1 MKNILLAVLFSL
13 AGTLFGQRFGYVDTD
28 YILNS
33 LPQYADAQQRLD
45 TQAGNWAQEI
55 TNHQATLENMLSEF
69 QSEKILLT
77 KEQITERE
85 KQIEDQRTLISSLQ
99 EQRYAPGGDL
109 ITVRRNLVKPI
120 QDQIWNAVKTVAER
134 RKYSFV
140 FDKGSDLVM
149 LYSDPQYDISE
160 EVLRMVLPEGR
171 EPVRGVQRDRGNTT
185 NPLSTPGRDLQKID
199 NRIKVN
205 QDVKPAKSNR

>member
-1 MKNILLAVLFSL
+1 MKNLLLVFFFSL
-13 AGTLFGQRFGYVDTD
+13 AVDSFGQRFGYVDTD

-33 LPQYADAQQRLD
+33 LPQYAEAQQRLD
-45 TQAGNWAQEI
+45 AQAGNWAQEI

-85 KQIEDQRTLISSLQ
+85 KQIEDQRNRIAALQ
-99 EQRYAPGGDL
+99 EQRYGQNGDL
-109 ITVRRNLVKPI
+109 VSVRRNLVKPI
-120 QDQIWNAVKTVAER
+120 QDQIWNAVKIVAER

-149 LYSDPQYDISE
+149 LYSDPKYDISE
-160 EVLRMVLPEGR
+160 EVLRMVLPEGK

-185 NPLSTPGRDLQKID
+185 NPLNSNKRDVRKIE

-205 QDVKPAKSNR
+205 QDVKPELKSK